1 MVRHLSGTIDAGY
14 ASKSYGGAAAVDW
27 GHTSID
33 MIQTMACQ
41 TIRDGYGVFMTYDL
55 RVSTNPSLVRAMTTA
70 LEGRW

>member
-1 MVRHLSGTIDAGY
+1 MLGMPRSHV
-14 ASKSYGGAAAVDW
+14 GAAAVDW
-27 GHTSID
+27 GHTSIE

-55 RVSTNPSLVRAMTTA
+55 RVSTNPSLVQAMTTA